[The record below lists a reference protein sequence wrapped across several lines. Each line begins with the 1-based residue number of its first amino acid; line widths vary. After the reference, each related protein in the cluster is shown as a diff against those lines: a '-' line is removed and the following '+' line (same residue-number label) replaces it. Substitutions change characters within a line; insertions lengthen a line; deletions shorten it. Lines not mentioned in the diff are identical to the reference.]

1 MAWKLQPG
9 AAMIKQNVY
18 TPEETTLLSEEPLT
32 YLQLSLIADEIL
44 SELIRYRPEFA
55 NLARLQRSAGCRI
68 QELFQPNRWQIV
80 SQSVV
85 QVQPQKGNALRVLQ
99 LSDIGYSNAD
109 NFAPTLADMARLP
122 NRQYERAFSFVV
134 GQKGLWRLYEDGFAR
149 PSTHLFRHVKI
160 KELSSQG
167 FDKAYIATWIG
178 EKNVDNLDYYLNS
191 QYFV

>member
-1 MAWKLQPG
+1 
-9 AAMIKQNVY
+9 MIKQNVY

-32 YLQLSLIADEIL
+32 YLQLLLIADEIL